1 MLSSPLRQN
10 SHVPQKKFDC
20 TATRAPISHSVTSGP
35 SSITRPASS
44 PPVIRGSS
52 GLPIWQRNYYEHIVR
67 DEADLGHIREYIES
81 NPAKWEVDQ
90 LHPDNP
96 SKW

>member
-1 MLSSPLRQN
+1 MGRIVAYFKYESTKQLN
-10 SHVPQKKFDC
+10 
-20 TATRAPISHSVTSGP
+20 A
-35 SSITRPASS
+35 
-44 PPVIRGSS
+44 IRGSS